1 MTSRRVSEENK
12 KEDKKIRVQRVLGVI
27 IAFIVSMLV
36 LFFKKSI
43 ILSGI
48 SLGGIVLL
56 VFGYTYF
63 NKSLKKSKRIKQMEH
78 SFPDF
83 LQLVASNLRSGTTI
97 DKSILLSARKEF
109 APLDDE
115 IFTVGKDITTGRS
128 VEESLKEMSDRIGS
142 DKIEKTILLIISGMR
157 SGGNLAILL
166 EQTSSNMTEREFVE
180 KKASSNVLMYVIF
193 IFIAVAI
200 GAPMLFALSGIM
212 VETMSN
218 MMSTIPMGIENVN
231 TNMPMSFS
239 EMNVSLDFLFYFS
252 VIFLIAIDVLACLVL
267 GLVSKGEEKAGVK
280 YLFPLLTIS
289 LAVFFSIK
297 YFLSGFISGMF

>member
-231 TNMPMSFS
+231 TNILSF
-239 EMNVSLDFLFYFS
+239 
-252 VIFLIAIDVLACLVL
+252 
-267 GLVSKGEEKAGVK
+267 
-280 YLFPLLTIS
+280 
-289 LAVFFSIK
+289 
-297 YFLSGFISGMF
+297 